1 MDLQIQAEE
10 ADTSTYVLN
19 GEWALLGMWLGE
31 NIHNLCQY
39 TPTTTQQHFAERQ
52 FLSYASSLSFYK
64 ESDMLYSNG
73 HDYDFTLLYIYTW
86 IYISV

>member
-19 GEWALLGMWLGE
+19 GEWALLGMCLGE

-39 TPTTTQQHFAERQ
+39 TPTTTQNNILQRD
-52 FLSYASSLSFYK
+52 SF
-64 ESDMLYSNG
+64 
-73 HDYDFTLLYIYTW
+73 
-86 IYISV
+86 